1 MNYATAVQGP
11 VTRATKLRSIQ
22 ESAETELKRQ
32 LSDEEVS
39 KLTSEYSLDG
49 LYSRIVKVN

>member
-1 MNYATAVQGP
+1 MNYARAVQGP

-49 LYSRIVKVN
+49 LYSSIVKVN